1 MNFNFLDL
9 FEFCSE
15 IVVDES
21 LDYEYNKIDE
31 TQRNHT
37 MFNLLLD
44 DIGNKD
50 FVVTFLKQDSEV
62 RTTTGNLFGPDK
74 GATLSS
80 DDQATYLAGLLD
92 NPLVR
97 FYTEAGWRS
106 FIKSNL
112 ITIELVEPATKWFE
126 EIERVEESK

>member
-15 IVVDES
+15 ILIDES
-21 LDYEYNKIDE
+21 SDYEYNKIDE

-44 DIGNKD
+44 DIGNND
-50 FVVTFLKQDSEV
+50 FVVTFMKQDGEV
-62 RTTTGNLFGPDK
+62 RTMTGNLFGPDK

-92 NPLVR
+92 NPLVKV
-97 FYTEAGWRS
+97 YTQVGWRS

-112 ITIELVEPATKWFE
+112 ITIELVEPASNWFE
-126 EIERVEESK
+126 DEEGEYK